1 MFVAQGGEVLL
12 CGSWLSGSGGTARER
27 RGMRFPESGARRRQE
42 WDEDAW
48 ERFLK
53 KEDMRTAKFQ
63 ELFETL
69 GDRPDRNQI
78 IMKELRLQT
87 PFEDSCGENTDC
99 AQCPGRYDCEIYE
112 MRVLAECPED
122 CAQDP
127 EADEILAIFE
137 EVERIPAYQIA
148 HAFSLAL
155 HDYLSGWLHR
165 MPSGRNSQYGD
176 DVWGLLDMAALVPAQ
191 LAGGHGIG
199 YDDDCICGNIANCK
213 RALLNAKRCHNLL
226 AELSLPESEASRLD
240 ERLDDVCVAI
250 TAWIEELRTRAA

>member
-1 MFVAQGGEVLL
+1 
-12 CGSWLSGSGGTARER
+12 
-27 RGMRFPESGARRRQE
+27 MRFAESGARRRRE

-53 KEDMRTAKFQ
+53 REDMRTAKFQ

-78 IMKELRLQT
+78 IMQELGLQA
-87 PFEDSCGENTDC
+87 PCGDGCAQHADC
-99 AQCPGRYDCEIYE
+99 AECPGKEDCEVYE
-112 MRVLAECPED
+112 MRLLVEWPD
-122 CAQDP
+122 DSMQDP

-137 EVERIPAYQIA
+137 EVERIPAYQTA

-155 HDYLSGWLHR
+155 QEYFARRHHGPRGCREPQW
-165 MPSGRNSQYGD
+165 GEE
-176 DVWGLLDMAALVPAQ
+176 VWGLLDTAALVPAQ

-213 RALLNAKRCHNLL
+213 RALINAERCGRSLADLNLPDPDTADL
-226 AELSLPESEASRLD
+226 ADRA
-240 ERLDDVCVAI
+240 ERVCTAI
-250 TAWIEELRTRAA
+250 TARIEELRARAA